1 MTLNFKTICLCLLIS
16 MIAAI
21 LFVGCHHQKNSES
34 LQSVIVGEDDVFVVA
49 AEYNS
54 EYATKATFEITCLL
68 KNKSKDTYYLDHGTG
83 IISYSIDGEAIESI
97 AIGKRELISGESVL
111 SEVITLNTA
120 DVINHKVTLN
130 ADFKIVE
137 ADGTLTPIQF
147 SKDIVF

>member
-1 MTLNFKTICLCLLIS
+1 MTLNFKTICLWLLIS
-16 MIAAI
+16 MIAII
-21 LFVGCHHQKNSES
+21 LIGCHYQKNSES
-34 LQSVIVGEDDVFVVA
+34 LQSVFVGEDDVFAVV

-68 KNKSKDTYYLDHGTG
+68 KNKTKDTYYLDHGTS

-97 AIGKRELISGESVL
+97 AIGKREFISGEGFL

-130 ADFKIVE
+130 ANFKIVE